1 MQPAREFEEQHGQG
15 VKELFGGG
23 MGTTMPAQH
32 GVGVINS
39 ALGKLSGRG
48 T

>member
-1 MQPAREFEEQHGQG
+1 MQSAREFEEHHGPG

-23 MGTTMPAQH
+23 MGTTMPAKH
-32 GVGVINS
+32 GVGVIHS
-39 ALGKLSGRG
+39 APGKLSGSG

>member
-1 MQPAREFEEQHGQG
+1 MQSAREFEEHHGPG
-15 VKELFGGG
+15 VRELFGGG
-23 MGTTMPAQH
+23 MGTTMPAKH

-39 ALGKLSGRG
+39 APGKVSGKG